1 MVETTVPSRTR
12 ALSACALTD
21 VVVSMVALGL
31 PPRPASMPEILNP
44 TSSKPP
50 RGHLS
55 HTHWLHRELPPKI
68 VGKSAQDG
76 SIGPLARWKC
86 GPTGLRLS
94 GLERINCRP
103 TRAPRGPYGERSCRP
118 PLPCLAAFTVLV
130 TGAASSF

>member
-50 RGHLS
+50 RRAPPT
-55 HTHWLHRELPPKI
+55 HTGLHRELPPKI

-76 SIGPLARWKC
+76 SIWPQRVGNVALLAC
-86 GPTGLRLS
+86 
-94 GLERINCRP
+94 
-103 TRAPRGPYGERSCRP
+103 A
-118 PLPCLAAFTVLV
+118 
-130 TGAASSF
+130 